1 MLLTLVTA
9 LTSTA
14 LARLSNQAGSVGLIL
29 GFVMAG
35 ISGCIPISAT
45 PLFRSA
51 GLLSVLAALTPHG
64 HALEGYYRLMAE
76 KATLFE
82 VLPQIGIVL
91 ILGIVFF
98 LVAQWRFRY
107 E

>member
-1 MLLTLVTA
+1 MLVA
-9 LTSTA
+9 A
-14 LARLSNQAGSVGLIL
+14 LARSSNQASSVGLIL

-35 ISGCIPISAT
+35 IGGCIPMSAT

-76 KATLFE
+76 KATLVE

-91 ILGIVFF
+91 VLGVVFF